1 VLVALLPAP
10 SGGGMLVAGFA
21 TVYRFYAWPAGSRL
35 RLSQLLVFP
44 PLQRR
49 GVAGALLAG
58 VRALAISR
66 DATDYAVEDPTDE
79 LQRLR
84 EIADVRAARALP
96 EVAAAAAAAV
106 AAATAAPDAPSRR
119 AALELSPAIT
129 EALRVALR
137 VCKPQARLV
146 WEALL
151 FLAARVR
158 CCVRCARAACLRPTL
173 RRLLTLRLDA
183 PARRTRARTQRGQ
196 QRLRSARRLR
206 DASRALPATHL
217 KRCGMHAR
225 ARSACHA

>member
-1 VLVALLPAP
+1 MALLPAP
-10 SGGGMLVAGFA
+10 SGGGMVVAGFA
-21 TVYRFYAWPAGSRL
+21 TIYRFYAFPAGSRL

-84 EIADVRAARALP
+84 EIADVRSARALP
-96 EVAAAAAAAV
+96 EVAAAATAAV

-119 AALELSPAIT
+119 AALELPPAMA

-137 VCKPQARLV
+137 VCKAQARLV

-158 CCVRCARAACLRPTL
+158 TCCCMHAMTSHAPFMADARLPPLRALCLPACVQDARADPKGPAAAAFRDAVARRLKGTSSDASKAVRVACARA
-173 RRLLTLRLDA
+173 
-183 PARRTRARTQRGQ
+183 
-196 QRLRSARRLR
+196 
-206 DASRALPATHL
+206 
-217 KRCGMHAR
+217 
-225 ARSACHA
+225 